1 MGHIPYFDILI
12 LAMIAVFILNR
23 LRNVLGK
30 KTGEEP
36 NRNRELHL
44 NEKDYNE
51 SKPDKETHK
60 NGEVNKKDNL
70 IIFHEDKKIN
80 RSLNEIRKLES
91 KFDTEDFLD
100 KAKKAFEFILKAYSK
115 NNLKSLETLL
125 DKELFLEYKKDITLR
140 IKKKQFF
147 EITIIGVKKPVI
159 VDSKIKDKDAQIAV
173 KYQSEQIHVTKNS
186 SGEII
191 EGDVNQILTIQ
202 EIWTFSR
209 KLKSRNPNWSLQN
222 ISEVQ

>member
-125 DKELFLEYKKDITLR
+125 DKELFLEYKKDVTLR

>member
-23 LRNVLGK
+23 LKNVLGK

-44 NEKDYNE
+44 NEKDYSE
-51 SKPDKETHK
+51 SKPDKETNK
-60 NGEVNKKDNL
+60 SDEVNKKDNL
-70 IIFHEDKKIN
+70 IAFHEDKKIN
-80 RSLNEIRKLES
+80 LSLNEIHKLEN
-91 KFDTEDFLD
+91 KFDIEDFVD
-100 KAKKAFEFILKAYSK
+100 KARKAFEYILKAYSK

-125 DKELFLEYKKDITLR
+125 DKELFLEYKKDITSR

-159 VDSKIKDKDAQIAV
+159 VDSKIKDKDAQISV

-222 ISEVQ
+222 ISEV